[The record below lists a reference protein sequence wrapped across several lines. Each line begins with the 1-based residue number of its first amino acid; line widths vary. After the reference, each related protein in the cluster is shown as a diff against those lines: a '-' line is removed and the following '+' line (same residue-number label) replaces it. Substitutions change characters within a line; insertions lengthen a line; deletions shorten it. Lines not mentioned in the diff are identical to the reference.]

1 MLIYS
6 LFLALLEL
14 SECFTINILR
24 INLTNYS
31 NFETKLRIMDLKKTL
46 QVLGIIALSLFVI
59 QLILGLV
66 LSFAIGGFIF
76 NAVDKIEDKI
86 EIIDLSDVKVD
97 IIDDE
102 DSIHIN
108 SNSQKENNSK
118 EKVLIIMGN
127 DTIVNIQKN
136 KKWIMDY

>member
-1 MLIYS
+1 MLY
-6 LFLALLEL
+6 L
-14 SECFTINILR
+14 
-24 INLTNYS
+24 Y
-31 NFETKLRIMDLKKTL
+31 
-46 QVLGIIALSLFVI
+46 
-59 QLILGLV
+59 

-136 KKWIMDY
+136 KK

>member
-1 MLIYS
+1 
-6 LFLALLEL
+6 
-14 SECFTINILR
+14 
-24 INLTNYS
+24 
-31 NFETKLRIMDLKKTL
+31 MDLKKIL
-46 QVLGIIALSLFVI
+46 QVLGITALSLFVI
-59 QLILGLV
+59 QLILVLV
-66 LSFAIGGFIF
+66 FSFAIGGFIF
-76 NAVDKIEDKI
+76 NAVDKIEDKL

>member
-1 MLIYS
+1 
-6 LFLALLEL
+6 
-14 SECFTINILR
+14 
-24 INLTNYS
+24 
-31 NFETKLRIMDLKKTL
+31 MDLKKIL

-59 QLILGLV
+59 QLLLGLV
-66 LSFAIGGFIF
+66 LSFTIGGFIF
-76 NAVDKIEDKI
+76 NSLDKIEDKI

-108 SNSQKENNSK
+108 SNSQKEYNSK

-136 KKWIMDY
+136 KK

>member
-1 MLIYS
+1 
-6 LFLALLEL
+6 
-14 SECFTINILR
+14 
-24 INLTNYS
+24 
-31 NFETKLRIMDLKKTL
+31 MDLKKIL

-127 DTIVNIQKN
+127 DTIINIQKN
-136 KKWIMDY
+136 KKWMMDY

>member
-1 MLIYS
+1 
-6 LFLALLEL
+6 
-14 SECFTINILR
+14 
-24 INLTNYS
+24 
-31 NFETKLRIMDLKKTL
+31 MDLKKIL
-46 QVLGIIALSLFVI
+46 QVLGIITLSLFVI

-66 LSFAIGGFIF
+66 LSFTIGGFIF
-76 NAVDKIEDKI
+76 NTVDKIEDKI
-86 EIIDLSDVKVD
+86 EIIDLSDVKFE

-127 DTIVNIQKN
+127 DTIVNFKKN
-136 KKWIMDY
+136 KK

>member
-1 MLIYS
+1 
-6 LFLALLEL
+6 
-14 SECFTINILR
+14 
-24 INLTNYS
+24 
-31 NFETKLRIMDLKKTL
+31 MDLKKIL

-59 QLILGLV
+59 QLLLGLV
-66 LSFAIGGFIF
+66 LSFTIGGFIF
-76 NAVDKIEDKI
+76 NSLDKIEDKI

-97 IIDDE
+97 IIADE
-102 DSIHIN
+102 NSIHVN

-136 KKWIMDY
+136 KK